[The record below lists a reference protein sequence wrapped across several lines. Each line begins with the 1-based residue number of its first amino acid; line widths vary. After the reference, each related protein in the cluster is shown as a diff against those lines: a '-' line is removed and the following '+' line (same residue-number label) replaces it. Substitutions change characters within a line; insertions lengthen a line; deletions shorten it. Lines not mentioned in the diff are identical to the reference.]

1 MSFLTLVA
9 TFAVLDTCTA
19 VDCVHTG
26 RAHAW
31 VQGTAARARG
41 GLSGAAADPMSPETS
56 KVFAAFGSQ
65 TVPGSAGTAP
75 HYAALRPS
83 PVVVCSSS

>member
-26 RAHAW
+26 TR
-31 VQGTAARARG
+31 V
-41 GLSGAAADPMSPETS
+41 GAGNGSKSERRPFGRAADPMAPETS

-83 PVVVCSSS
+83 PVVVCSRS

>member
-1 MSFLTLVA
+1 MSFLTRVA

-26 RAHAW
+26 TRVGAGNGSKSERKPFGRSGGADGTGDI
-31 VQGTAARARG
+31 QGFRCLR
-41 GLSGAAADPMSPETS
+41 
-56 KVFAAFGSQ
+56 
-65 TVPGSAGTAP
+65 VPDCSRECR
-75 HYAALRPS
+75 HYTTLRPS